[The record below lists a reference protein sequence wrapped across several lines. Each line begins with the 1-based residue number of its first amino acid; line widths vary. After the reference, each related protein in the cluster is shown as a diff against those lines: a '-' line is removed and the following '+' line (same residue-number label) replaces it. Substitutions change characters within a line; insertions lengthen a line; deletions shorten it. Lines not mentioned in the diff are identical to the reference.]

1 MPATLELVAAAA
13 LLALAMGIPLGVL
26 TALRRNSSTASAV
39 MTFSLAG
46 VAMPTFVIGILLIYV
61 FSVECKTWAPALG
74 LPADWCFPSFGRGE
88 TVKLGGWSTGLL
100 TACGLKAIVLPAF
113 TLSLFQMTLVL
124 RLVRS
129 QMLEV
134 LRTDYIKFAR
144 ARGLT
149 NRAVHFRH
157 ALKNTLLPVITVIG
171 IQVGGLIAFS
181 IITETVFQWP
191 GMGQLFI
198 QSVQFADIPVMAAY
212 LVMVSFIFVTIN
224 FFVDL
229 LYAAIDP
236 RLGSIGR
243 RSARQ
248 AADDQSNDR
257 LAGGPAVGPDRRGL
271 PRLVRRHLER
281 HHPRA
286 LPDRHGARPR
296 RQHAAGRQPGV
307 ADGDVVGRL
316 TSALA
321 GWLSD
326 VVGRRPLLV
335 RLAVRAGPDLLGQAL
350 AGSFF
355 WVAVW
360 ATVGG
365 GCCGAFIGVVYAEV
379 SGARAR
385 RPARPCAGLGDER
398 PIADPARRRADGR
411 RGRLADRLARLAAL
425 RRRPRAGRQRQHAR

>member
-1 MPATLELVAAAA
+1 MLAFIVSRLLQSLAVMLAVSFLCFVLFNFVGDPVNNMVGQEASASERAEMRHELGLEDSVVVQFARFLGNAATGNFGKSYRLARPVSDLIVERMPATLELVFVAAV
-13 LLALAMGIPLGVL
+13 LALAMGIPLGVL
-26 TALRRNSSTASAV
+26 TALRRRSVDSTAI

-61 FSVECKTWAPALG
+61 FSVECKSWAPAIG
-74 LPADWCFPSFGRGE
+74 LPGDWCFPSFGRG
-88 TVKLGGWSTGLL
+88 TTIQVGGWSSGLL
-100 TACGLKAIVLPAF
+100 TAAGLKAIVLPAF

-149 NRAVHFRH
+149 DRAVHFRH

-212 LVMVSFIFVTIN
+212 LVMVSLLFVTIN

-236 RLGSIGR
+236 RLR
-243 RSARQ
+243 L
-248 AADDQSNDR
+248 DR
-257 LAGGPAVGPDRRGL
+257 AQLGTAGG
-271 PRLVRRHLER
+271 
-281 HHPRA
+281 
-286 LPDRHGARPR
+286 
-296 RQHAAGRQPGV
+296 
-307 ADGDVVGRL
+307 
-316 TSALA
+316 
-321 GWLSD
+321 
-326 VVGRRPLLV
+326 
-335 RLAVRAGPDLLGQAL
+335 
-350 AGSFF
+350 
-355 WVAVW
+355 
-360 ATVGG
+360 
-365 GCCGAFIGVVYAEV
+365 
-379 SGARAR
+379 
-385 RPARPCAGLGDER
+385 
-398 PIADPARRRADGR
+398 
-411 RGRLADRLARLAAL
+411 
-425 RRRPRAGRQRQHAR
+425 